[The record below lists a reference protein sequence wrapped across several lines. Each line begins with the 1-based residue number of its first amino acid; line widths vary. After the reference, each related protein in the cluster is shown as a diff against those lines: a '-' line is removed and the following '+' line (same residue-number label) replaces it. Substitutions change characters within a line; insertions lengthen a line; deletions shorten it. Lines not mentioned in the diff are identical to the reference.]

1 MDSSGSSSVL
11 FNHPF
16 DVTMDFMGNVYIAD
30 GDNFRI
36 QFFRA
41 GSLNGLAKEHIEYL
55 MTKLRIN
62 AFENLVL
69 NEIQH
74 IVDVMCE
81 PNVEENENLIYNN
94 IMKRT

>member
-1 MDSSGSSSVL
+1 
-11 FNHPF
+11 
-16 DVTMDFMGNVYIAD
+16 
-30 GDNFRI
+30 
-36 QFFRA
+36 
-41 GSLNGLAKEHIEYL
+41 LAKEHIEYL